1 MPRTRAP
8 SVHTS
13 ASTMAPRSANATMAG
28 GLSGPWR
35 REPGARRP
43 VDRFS
48 WRLWRCR
55 RSVGRGSRW
64 VPLLFENRLL
74 VFLFSLCLYFVCHV
88 QHVRCILS
96 QMHACGFGVEQRRV
110 DKCIFAFREC
120 QRSQM

>member
-1 MPRTRAP
+1 MPRARAP

-48 WRLWRCR
+48 WRLWRCH

-64 VPLLFENRLL
+64 VPLLFETVYLYSCSPSVCTLSVMSCMSVVSCPKCMHVVLGLNKDESTS
-74 VFLFSLCLYFVCHV
+74 VFLLFESARG
-88 QHVRCILS
+88 VR
-96 QMHACGFGVEQRRV
+96 
-110 DKCIFAFREC
+110 
-120 QRSQM
+120 